1 VTRSFARTGN
11 GAATAIALFL
21 GMWLPAP
28 AQETRKA
35 PFEKQQLMTALQIGV
50 LRPDELVKYINER
63 GLAFPMTVADER
75 DFRNAG
81 ATDAIVDAMW
91 AKEHF
96 EIKPGPPLTL
106 EVIIGAL
113 QTGAS
118 PKRLKRMVEVLHA
131 DVKLDPAVAAKIK
144 TAGGNNELVGAIF
157 DNIYTPPP
165 PPPVQPTAPTQPV
178 PAGANPAKPVEPPK
192 PVAQKQYDELIQQAQ
207 DTLKTG
213 NRARAKGIL
222 DEAKKL
228 DPQRPQAYAVSG
240 LVWIGSF
247 GMTQALVDYSAA
259 LDRNGE
265 IQIPM
270 EHEHGRSLKLKEKTC
285 EGMMTISHT
294 AIKFNGNVHKFTIEA
309 GQIKDVG
316 FNASKASFGMFGGGF
331 HIIWNDSQF
340 HQEHES
346 FRVVVEKDEKEA
358 GRMVVDMIR
367 KYVGH

>member
-1 VTRSFARTGN
+1 LLLAS
-11 GAATAIALFL
+11 
-21 GMWLPAP
+21 
-28 AQETRKA
+28 AQEA
-35 PFEKQQLMTALQIGV
+35 PKPKLEKQNIISALREHG
-50 LRPDELVKYINER
+50 LKPGELVKYINEL
-63 GLAFPMTVADER
+63 GLAFQMTPADER

-81 ATDAIVDAMW
+81 ATDADIDAMW
-91 AKEHF
+91 AKENF

-106 EVIIGAL
+106 EAIIGAL
-113 QTGAS
+113 QAEAP
-118 PKRLKRMVEVLHA
+118 PKRLKRMVEVRQA
-131 DVKLDPAVAAKIK
+131 DVKIGSDVARKIK
-144 TAGGNNELVGAIF
+144 LAGGNDELVGAIF
-157 DNIYTPPP
+157 ANIYTPPP